1 MKNNFVDVWVGDV
14 LSQKIESNDYWSMLN
29 GDEREKAMTFI
40 RLELQQKY
48 IKTRGRLRRVLSSY
62 LKIEPQ
68 QIQIKVGQ
76 YGKPYLEHN
85 SLHFNLSHSKNK
97 IVIAVSNCSEVGV
110 DVEEYRQQRNLK
122 GLVEKCFSEQ
132 EQLYWYSLS
141 EQQKSFMFY
150 HFWVRK
156 EAFVKAVGRGIALG
170 LGQCVVNVDDSNAFV
185 TVPESYGNAIDWKI
199 VDVSLADT
207 IFCAL
212 VTKAIDFE
220 YKQLPLI

>member
-170 LGQCVVNVDDSNAFV
+170 LDQCVLNDDLNSFSKIPDCHGRA
-185 TVPESYGNAIDWKI
+185 SDWKI
-199 VDVSLADT
+199 VDIPIDEN
-207 IFCAL
+207 IFCVL
-212 VTKAIDFE
+212 VCKAIE
-220 YKQLPLI
+220 YQYKQVSFR